1 MRLIDQRHA
10 DRSGTASH
18 ATGKR
23 RGCQIA
29 VRCDTADITM
39 SAATS
44 DPSIIKESA
53 YVMAT
58 APAEAQTTDESAGT
72 KTPKI
77 VIIGA
82 GGVVFPLRLMGDML
96 TFPSL
101 RGATYALMDLDISR
115 AERNA
120 VTARD
125 LASHYGFPATIEAI
139 DDQRAALTG
148 ADYVIVTFMVGGLD
162 VYRHDM
168 EIPRRYGVD
177 QRIGDTLGPGGVFRF
192 LRSAPAYASIARDML
207 ELCPDALLINYANPM
222 AMNCWYLGELGVD
235 AVGLCHSVQGT
246 SRMLAEQ
253 IGERIE
259 DVTFQTAGI
268 NHQAWF
274 LKFERD
280 GENLYPKLRE
290 TMIERNLGENP
301 ADGEIPKEKVRTEIM
316 QTFGYFH
323 TESSPHASEYLPYFR
338 KNEALID
345 RYVPGRWDYDV
356 LAGRQVEKE
365 ADVSIADK
373 LKEELKPSLEFGA
386 WIINAMET
394 GTPTVIHGNVPNHGL
409 IDNLRDGCC
418 VEVACL
424 VDRNGIQPTRYG
436 ALPPQCAALNQTNI
450 NVQELAVQAVLTG
463 DKRHIY
469 HAIALDPLTAAVCTL
484 DEIRAMTDELFAA
497 NVQYLPEHWR

>member
-1 MRLIDQRHA
+1 MAI
-10 DRSGTASH
+10 
-18 ATGKR
+18 
-23 RGCQIA
+23 
-29 VRCDTADITM
+29 
-39 SAATS
+39 
-44 DPSIIKESA
+44 
-53 YVMAT
+53 AT
-58 APAEAQTTDESAGT
+58 AEARANGEITQTPG
-72 KTPKI
+72 PKI
-77 VIIGA
+77 AIIGA

-101 RGATYALMDLDISR
+101 RGASYALMDLDISR
-115 AERNA
+115 AERTA
-120 VTARD
+120 ITARD
-125 LASHYGFPATIEAI
+125 LARHYEFPATIEAT

-168 EIPRRYGVD
+168 EIPRKYGVD

-222 AMNCWYLGELGVD
+222 AMNCWYLTELGIT

-280 GENLYPKLRE
+280 GEDLYPRLRE
-290 TMIERNLGENP
+290 TMIGRNLGSASPDE
-301 ADGEIPKEKVRTEIM
+301 EIPTEKVRTEIM

-345 RYVPGRWDYDV
+345 QYVPARWNYD
-356 LAGRQVEKE
+356 AIAKRQVEKE
-365 ADVSIADK
+365 ADVSIVDK

-386 WIINAMET
+386 WTINAMET
-394 GTPTVIHGNVPNHGL
+394 GTPTVIHGNVPNHSL
-409 IDNLRDGCC
+409 IDNLPAGSC

-424 VDRNGIQPTRYG
+424 VDKNGVQPTRYG

-450 NVQELAVQAVLTG
+450 NVQELAVAAALTG
-463 DKRHIY
+463 DKAHIY

-497 NVQYLPEHWR
+497 NVHYLPKHWR

>member
-1 MRLIDQRHA
+1 
-10 DRSGTASH
+10 
-18 ATGKR
+18 
-23 RGCQIA
+23 
-29 VRCDTADITM
+29 
-39 SAATS
+39 
-44 DPSIIKESA
+44 
-53 YVMAT
+53 MAT
-58 APAEAQTTDESAGT
+58 AAAESRTIGDTTST
-72 KTPKI
+72 TRPKI
-77 VIIGA
+77 AIIGA

-101 RGATYALMDLDISR
+101 RGATYALMDLDINR
-115 AERNA
+115 AERTA
-120 VTARD
+120 IAARD
-125 LASHYGFPATIEAI
+125 LANHYEFPAKIEAT
-139 DDQRAALTG
+139 DDQRAALSG
-148 ADYVIVTFMVGGLD
+148 ADYVIVTFMVGGLE

-192 LRSAPAYASIARDML
+192 LRSAPAYAAIARDML
-207 ELCPDALLINYANPM
+207 ELCPDAVLINYANPM
-222 AMNCWYLGELGVD
+222 AMNCWYLTELGIT

-274 LKFERD
+274 LKFERGD
-280 GENLYPKLRE
+280 EDLYPRLQE
-290 TMIERNLGENP
+290 TMIERNLDH
-301 ADGEIPKEKVRTEIM
+301 ADGEIPTEKVRTEIM

-345 RYVPGRWDYDV
+345 QYVPARWNYDG
-356 LAGRQVEKE
+356 LAERQVERE
-365 ADVSIADK
+365 ADVSIVDA
-373 LKEELKPSLEFGA
+373 LKAELKPSLEFGA

-394 GTPTVIHGNVPNHGL
+394 GIPTVIHGNVPNHGL
-409 IDNLRDGCC
+409 IDNLPDGCC

-436 ALPPQCAALNQTNI
+436 ALPPQCAALNRTNI
-450 NVQELAVQAVLTG
+450 GVQELAVAAVITG
-463 DKRHIY
+463 DKDHIY

-497 NVQYLPEHWR
+497 NASYLPEAWR